1 MEDEHDIADAFVAEP
16 ERQRLMVASDGT
28 GFVAGEGDMLS
39 GTRKG
44 KQVVN
49 IAAKNRLRFAVPI
62 AGGDMVAI
70 VGENR
75 KLLVFPLAQVPQ
87 MARGKGVRLQRYKD
101 GGVSD
106 AKVFKLAEGLT
117 WTDSAG
123 RAFLRSEAEL
133 LEWRGDRAQAGRLV
147 PKGFPKNNKFV
158 G

>member
-1 MEDEHDIADAFVAEP
+1 MEDEDDIAVAFVAAP
-16 ERQRLMVASDGT
+16 ERQRLMVSSDGS
-28 GFVAGEGDMLS
+28 GFIAGEADMLS

-44 KQVVN
+44 KQMVN
-49 IAAKNRLRFAVPI
+49 VSGKAKLGFAMPVS
-62 AGGDMVAI
+62 GGDTVAI

-75 KLLVFPLAQVPQ
+75 KLLVFPLSQVPQ

-106 AKVFKLAEGLT
+106 VKVFKLAEGLA

-123 RAFLRSEAEL
+123 RAFLRQEAEM

-147 PKGFPKNNKFV
+147 PKGFPKNHKFV